1 MSGWHALNVESDDE
15 GSDVEIDNT
24 KELQIE
30 EALKLYQAALKYHA
44 EGPRSFDK
52 AAEAYQELF
61 DSDIFRYAESQPE
74 LRRIELF
81 GPLPEDDAP
90 FADGV
95 DGGPVVA
102 TASLETGPSTLPQIL
117 HLSHKNYAQFKLE
130 YLTSRLDSLN
140 IDLNQILLEA
150 ASAIDHFVQALDKDD
165 TDLDLWRR
173 TAAVGEMLDSKRIA
187 RFCLEAVLEGDDE
200 GLSGALSM
208 PGLDE
213 SLASEH
219 LLDLV
224 QQLNDQLSILQA
236 PIPPAKRKV
245 LSKML
250 KQRLTVYG
258 EIAAREKAFVEKNGM
273 PDKAIQQ
280 PGRIMLKAPS
290 TWAEVGDALLRQL
303 SSENFGA
310 GGLQP
315 GSAIGF
321 DVAIVARPL
330 MKAAATEPETMSV
343 DTGSGSEEP
352 SLPPSS
358 ILDQFPGMDKGKP
371 TVQPQIAPADPS
383 MISIIESDLD
393 AQRMEVDSPT
403 MTLPS
408 RKRSGEAAGLQ
419 HDGSEEGRSKSR
431 RTRARDSNADVGDNR
446 QAMIEANIRW
456 EYEQQLKEFEA
467 VDDWVFDTVGNLFE
481 RIGVVGFSKAKDVR
495 QEITT
500 DPEHT
505 ANGESAAFDALRV
518 AKQDILSFLRNY
530 TDQVAVPLLQGG
542 DNFDFV
548 PGPIATNTSSS
559 PGMPAKK
566 AKKKLPLPN
575 DGLPDF
581 LQAINDQW
589 LPNHEV
595 AFAWLV
601 QALLQPGRYH
611 ADGNTYTQFLW
622 PEALKTMIVR
632 TLVNF
637 DESLFDEA
645 SRRLQ
650 ECIVHFSNQPGDELA
665 QEEDMDGWAE
675 VLQAIFELHL
685 DIYMLIKQPN
695 SGVDIYTITS
705 QGDRLGRWAL
715 LAREAMHFRSQAQR
729 APSLQD
735 ALHLRFLWATT
746 FNIAACDDVVQDHII
761 ECMNDLRAVFVMAEE
776 PVIYLQNNAVMPELS
791 VAALDRELSRLTT
804 RDFFLKVTSEDL
816 SDPTAVIENLE
827 PLLLALEESD
837 RQSTTA
843 ENVEDDPSQR
853 AVQVS
858 PELVRFLK
866 SSDMSVRFLLWQRLR
881 DAYVGIDYKPMIVAT
896 HFRMMRMI
904 LDELKVTT
912 GLNLAEADR
921 QSAVLKSLRLLQS
934 LVVKTLT
941 LMQSDDA
948 ALECIDEAALKSAV
962 LMFGEILQ
970 LLQVFNVFEDSLRV
984 GKSQP
989 PMQPNGSRVPTFAA
1003 TTTLMHE
1010 MQLHIWMIL
1019 YALLREAI
1027 YQNSGMYPE
1036 FVEDKFEFLRSVHRN
1051 LGLRGICGGSNRMF
1065 VRMLKDEFV
1074 NMKEIENY
1082 DSEQAQV
1089 LYDLY
1094 GLNCFLNPAHDL
1106 IEHHCT
1112 HDAFLERGVAIQAV
1126 NLLLAQ
1132 ANKIPVKDLVKHPL
1146 KDTIDKVHGA
1156 APRKKPTETILRNRE
1171 IYRGH
1176 LRSPINPMDLYG
1188 CLKGEGSHLAISPVP
1203 KEDAMLAFKGW
1214 YFLMGN
1220 IALTKFKSQKR
1231 TAPTPTEDVDIAI
1244 AFFMQDLEFSGDN
1257 WETWFRLAQA
1267 YDTKIEESAV
1277 WSAEKLNNNMS
1288 EIVALQK
1295 AAIHCYILASALAHR
1310 SASLDIDTQEKLLEL
1325 YQEFG
1330 MRLYSTSR
1338 EPFSMLP
1345 FDTNDQEK
1353 FLSTPQ
1359 GMDKKKPWKSM
1370 RLYTTWKLARTMFMR
1385 ATRSK
1390 SQGWHL
1396 QYILGKCLW
1405 KMHSA
1410 SPEVLG
1416 SDDPP
1421 SADEVLAAIIKSI
1434 ELLPDKK
1441 DSRERKEP
1449 TLEPHYKL
1457 VSVVHKMVVRG
1468 SIGLEQAREALEN
1481 TQYAQNLT
1489 SPATQDEWVPYVLS
1503 VLKNLRAA
1511 DKSNWH
1517 HRMVARAAHIIYAE
1531 DQSTSNGASSHVGVI
1546 GAKHELTQQMFT
1558 KTMVLQVWRPEC
1570 ERAGRHFVY
1579 TSRYTRFFTQ
1589 ILEQLRDRPG
1599 LEALARRVRRR
1610 PHDMFEHG
1618 LVWQE
1623 ICNAYLRL
1631 LRSYANLS
1639 EGLETSTFSSIVHDE
1654 FLQRKEPLERWMQI
1668 QDTGASPALDV
1679 LREVQ
1684 ELKKINQSLMKPA
1697 PIDDLIGDAY
1707 AQLFATIGKT
1717 LWQEEQRIKQEE
1729 EARRPPPAASPPRNP
1744 MMSLNHLMNV
1754 DGASDVDAARASS
1767 ANTAPIAAQPEPLP
1781 RKKVGVG
1788 RREIRLCAEACNQK
1802 ASAAIANRAANT
1814 RVEVVINT
1822 SRSLAGEYFAHT
1834 SAPGSVDDDADDE
1847 SELSELEEDEA
1858 VDEDENGEDDVAKS
1872 SKPAPLF
1879 PHLPQTRTE
1888 SQEGS
1893 LGFETADEGPLDG
1906 EGDVEMGGAGEE
1918 ARVVGADETR
1928 TLAEGEGTG
1937 EVEAAR
1943 NEDGAVPEIK
1953 DSQEE
1958 MRISPRS
1965 QTLAHHMMRGTRTT
1979 EQASRLAISLSSQQ
1993 YVCRTCRLHAAH
2005 QFSISTRAA
2014 APEKPFYV
2022 RWRDTLLGLKE
2033 SSVAAKSQ
2041 EEKTKQ
2047 RLGKSDARA
2056 PGELG
2061 KKHDRR
2067 GTKYEVAA
2075 RVDPSTHKEYVQA
2088 QTWDGLEKVGGVKWV
2103 KARADRGEPYVGFV
2117 PRKGIN
2123 LHDQQWRRL
2132 LHHITVE
2139 ALVLQK
2145 AGRGAEEICNPR
2157 AVGNKNWM
2165 HTKGAA
2171 VQPSV
2176 DGGLTVSFTQAEL
2189 EAQVVRGII
2198 EDNPEKHRQHENDL
2212 QLRRG
2217 LKQAL
2222 AFSPKGGTVGDAATS
2237 TWTDITLQDPS
2248 LKLAILKRIMQLTG
2262 HRLPDFAISKS
2273 KTLADL
2279 YDALKKEPEPK
2290 KLAHTT
2296 QLKKLQDK
2304 LPNVRVY
2311 ARKQTL
2317 VDKEMKIGR
2326 WKLIEDELVARDLPV
2341 FGNRYIGA
2349 KAGVRS

>member
-1 MSGWHALNVESDDE
+1 MSAWHALNVESDDE
-15 GSDVEIDNT
+15 GSDIEIDNT

-30 EALKLYQAALKYHA
+30 EALKLYQNALKYHA
-44 EGPRSFDK
+44 EGPGSFDK

-81 GPLPEDDAP
+81 GPLPEDDAL

-102 TASLETGPSTLPQIL
+102 TASLEAGPSTLPQIL

-130 YLTSRLDSLN
+130 YLTARLDNLN
-140 IDLNQILLEA
+140 VNLNQILLEV

-200 GLSGALSM
+200 GLSGVLSM

-224 QQLNDQLSILQA
+224 QQLNDQLSTLQA
-236 PIPPAKRKV
+236 PISPVKRKV

-258 EIAAREKAFVEKNGM
+258 EIAAFVEKHGM
-273 PDKAIQQ
+273 PGKAVQQ
-280 PGRIMLKAPS
+280 PARIILKTPK

-303 SSENFGA
+303 SAENFGT
-310 GGLQP
+310 GGLGP

-321 DVAIVARPL
+321 DLATVARPAA
-330 MKAAATEPETMSV
+330 KAAATEPETMSV
-343 DTGSGSEEP
+343 DTVSARVEP
-352 SLPPSS
+352 SLLPS
-358 ILDQFPGMDKGKP
+358 IVDQFPGMDKGKP
-371 TVQPQIAPADPS
+371 TVQPQIAPADAN
-383 MISIIESDLD
+383 MISIIESGLET
-393 AQRMEVDSPT
+393 QRMEIDSPT
-403 MTLPS
+403 TTLPS

-419 HDGSEEGRSKSR
+419 HDGNEEGRSKSR

-446 QAMIEANIRW
+446 QAMIDANIRW

-481 RIGVVGFSKAKDVR
+481 RIGVVGFSKTKDVR

-500 DPEHT
+500 EAEHT
-505 ANGESAAFDALRV
+505 ANGEPAAFDALRV

-559 PGMPAKK
+559 PGMPTKR

-575 DGLPDF
+575 DGLLDF

-589 LPNHEV
+589 LPNQAV

-601 QALLQPGRYH
+601 QALLQPRRYH
-611 ADGNTYTQFLW
+611 PDGNTYTQFLW

-650 ECIVHFSNQPGDELA
+650 KCIVHISTQPGDELV
-665 QEEDMDGWAE
+665 QEEDMDSWAE
-675 VLQAIFELHL
+675 VFQAIFELHL

-705 QGDRLGRWAL
+705 QGDRLGRWAA
-715 LAREAMHFRSQAQR
+715 LAREAMHFRSQAQS

-735 ALHLRFLWATT
+735 TLNLRFLWATT
-746 FNIAACDDVVQDHII
+746 FSIAACDDVIQDHVI
-761 ECMNDLRAVFVMAEE
+761 ECMNDLRAVFVKAEP

-816 SDPTAVIENLE
+816 SDPTAVIESLE
-827 PLLLALEESD
+827 PLLLALEASD
-837 RQSTTA
+837 TGSISA
-843 ENVEDDPSQR
+843 DDGEDDLSQR
-853 AVQVS
+853 APQVS

-881 DAYVGIDYKPMIVAT
+881 DAYLGIDYKPMVVAT

-904 LDELKVTT
+904 LDELKATT
-912 GLNLAEADR
+912 GSNLAEADR
-921 QSAVLKSLRLLQS
+921 LSAVLKSLRLLQS

-948 ALECIDEAALKSAV
+948 ALECIDEGGLKSAV
-962 LMFGEILQ
+962 LMFGDILQ

-984 GKSQP
+984 GKAQP
-989 PMQPNGSRVPTFAA
+989 PTQSNGSLMPTFGA

-1027 YQNSGMYPE
+1027 YQNSDMYPD
-1036 FVEDKFEFLRSVHRN
+1036 FVEDKFEFLRSIHRN

-1126 NLLLAQ
+1126 DLLLAQ
-1132 ANKIPVKDLVKHPL
+1132 ANKIPVKDLVKHSL

-1176 LRSPINPMDLYG
+1176 LRSAINPMDLYG
-1188 CLKGEGSHLAISPVP
+1188 CLKGEGSHLAISPIP
-1203 KEDAMLAFKGW
+1203 KEDAMLAAKGW

-1231 TAPTPTEDVDIAI
+1231 TAPTPSEDVDIAI

-1277 WSAEKLNNNMS
+1277 WSAEKLNNNMA
-1288 EIVALQK
+1288 EVVALQK

-1310 SASLDIDTQEKLLEL
+1310 SAALDFDTQEKLLEL

-1345 FDTNDQEK
+1345 FDTSDQEK

-1359 GMDKKKPWKSM
+1359 GMDRKKAWKSM
-1370 RLYTTWKLARTMFMR
+1370 RLYTTWKLTRTMFMR
-1385 ATRSK
+1385 AARGK
-1390 SQGWHL
+1390 SQSWHL
-1396 QYILGKCLW
+1396 QYMLGKCLW

-1434 ELLPDKK
+1434 ELLPDKR

-1449 TLEPHYKL
+1449 TLGPHYKL
-1457 VSVVHKMVVRG
+1457 VSVVHKMVIRG
-1468 SIGLEQAREALEN
+1468 SIGLDQAREALEN
-1481 TQYAQNLT
+1481 TQYARGVTFPLK
-1489 SPATQDEWVPYVLS
+1489 QDEWVPYVLA

-1531 DQSTSNGASSHVGVI
+1531 DQTSSNGASSHVGAI

-1589 ILEQLRDRPG
+1589 ILEQLKDRPG

-1654 FLQRKEPLERWMQI
+1654 FLQRKDPLEKWMQI

-1729 EARRPPPAASPPRNP
+1729 EARRPPPPAADPPRNP

-1754 DGASDVDAARASS
+1754 EAASDAAAAAARAPS
-1767 ANTAPIAAQPEPLP
+1767 AIPAPTAAQSEPVP
-1781 RKKVGVG
+1781 RKKIGVG

-1822 SRSLAGEYFAHT
+1822 SRILAGECSAHT
-1834 SAPGSVDDDADDE
+1834 SAAGSVDDDADDE

-1858 VDEDENGEDDVAKS
+1858 GEEDENGEDDGAKS
-1872 SKPAPLF
+1872 AKPAPLF
-1879 PHLPQTRTE
+1879 PHLAQARTD
-1888 SQEGS
+1888 SQEES
-1893 LGFETADEGPLDG
+1893 VGFETADEGSVDG
-1906 EGDVEMGGAGEE
+1906 EGDVEMGEAGED
-1918 ARVVGADETR
+1918 ARAGGADEAR
-1928 TLAEGEGTG
+1928 TLTEGVSTG
-1937 EVEAAR
+1937 VAEAAR
-1943 NEDGAVPEIK
+1943 NEDGGVAEIK

-1958 MRISPRS
+1958 
-1965 QTLAHHMMRGTRTT
+1965 G
-1979 EQASRLAISLSSQQ
+1979 
-1993 YVCRTCRLHAAH
+1993 
-2005 QFSISTRAA
+2005 
-2014 APEKPFYV
+2014 
-2022 RWRDTLLGLKE
+2022 
-2033 SSVAAKSQ
+2033 
-2041 EEKTKQ
+2041 
-2047 RLGKSDARA
+2047 
-2056 PGELG
+2056 
-2061 KKHDRR
+2061 
-2067 GTKYEVAA
+2067 
-2075 RVDPSTHKEYVQA
+2075 
-2088 QTWDGLEKVGGVKWV
+2088 
-2103 KARADRGEPYVGFV
+2103 
-2117 PRKGIN
+2117 
-2123 LHDQQWRRL
+2123 
-2132 LHHITVE
+2132 
-2139 ALVLQK
+2139 
-2145 AGRGAEEICNPR
+2145 
-2157 AVGNKNWM
+2157 
-2165 HTKGAA
+2165 
-2171 VQPSV
+2171 
-2176 DGGLTVSFTQAEL
+2176 
-2189 EAQVVRGII
+2189 
-2198 EDNPEKHRQHENDL
+2198 
-2212 QLRRG
+2212 
-2217 LKQAL
+2217 
-2222 AFSPKGGTVGDAATS
+2222 
-2237 TWTDITLQDPS
+2237 
-2248 LKLAILKRIMQLTG
+2248 
-2262 HRLPDFAISKS
+2262 
-2273 KTLADL
+2273 
-2279 YDALKKEPEPK
+2279 
-2290 KLAHTT
+2290 
-2296 QLKKLQDK
+2296 
-2304 LPNVRVY
+2304 
-2311 ARKQTL
+2311 
-2317 VDKEMKIGR
+2317 
-2326 WKLIEDELVARDLPV
+2326 
-2341 FGNRYIGA
+2341 
-2349 KAGVRS
+2349 